1 MKPFGKLALVIC
13 LAIASVAML
22 SVTNQAH
29 AASLNDYSEN
39 KIVDHVFRNTA
50 FSESTP
56 TSYYVALFTT
66 SCTDAAVG
74 TEVSGAGY
82 ARIGVTRGQA
92 NWNGTHGTTTGAS
105 SGTNG
110 TISNAAIIQYG
121 SPTANWGS
129 ITSFA
134 VMDAVSSG
142 NPIVCTDLTTAKTVN
157 NGDAA
162 PSFAAG
168 ALTIQIDN

>member
-1 MKPFGKLALVIC
+1 MKIFKKLMLAVMLALVF
-13 LAIASVAML
+13 SV
-22 SVTNQAH
+22 Q
-29 AASLNDYSEN
+29 AASLNDYLEN
-39 KIVDHVFRNTA
+39 KTVDHLFRATA
-50 FSESTP
+50 YSESSP
-56 TSYYVALFTT
+56 ASFYVALFTT

-82 ARIGVTRGQA
+82 ARIAIARSQA
-92 NWNGTHGTTTGAS
+92 AWNGTHGTNSGAS
-105 SGTNG
+105 SGTDG
-110 TISNAAIIQYG
+110 TIDNNAIIQFG

-129 ITSFA
+129 VTSFGIL
-134 VMDAVSSG
+134 DAIAGG
-142 NPIVCTDLTTAKTVN
+142 NPLVCTDLTTSKTIN